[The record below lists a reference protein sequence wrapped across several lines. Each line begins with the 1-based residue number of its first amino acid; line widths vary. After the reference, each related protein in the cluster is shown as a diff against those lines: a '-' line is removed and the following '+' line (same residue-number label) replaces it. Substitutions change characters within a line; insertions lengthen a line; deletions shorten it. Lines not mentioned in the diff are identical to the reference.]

1 MGGQPPT
8 ASFFEFGVMRG
19 GASTSSLG
27 KFMRIT
33 RSVRIHKG
41 TIAALLVFVPFVIA
55 TAKLTFFHKGCMDG
69 FGHLII
75 GSAVIV
81 LEE

>member
-1 MGGQPPT
+1 
-8 ASFFEFGVMRG
+8 
-19 GASTSSLG
+19 
-27 KFMRIT
+27 MRIT
-33 RSVRIHKG
+33 RSVLIHKG